1 MLKDFHFLR
10 ALLVSLLLGLM
21 PGTLSAQDGASADA
35 EALLL
40 TPLSF
45 FKEDDLDF
53 GQIIPSSTAGTVV
66 MDSTGAVTTTGGV
79 IQING
84 TQQVARFWGYGSFN
98 QRVRINV
105 NANTHTLTRD
115 GGTETMLM
123 DQVLIGSAPPTVIT
137 TSPRTF
143 RIVNANGYFAFSLAG
158 RLRVAANQTPGVYS
172 GEFSVTL
179 EYQ

>member
-1 MLKDFHFLR
+1 MLNTVHFLR
-10 ALLVSLLLGLM
+10 ALLVSLVLGLM
-21 PGTLSAQDGASADA
+21 PGTLSAQDSSSSDT

-45 FKEDDLDF
+45 FKADDLDF
-53 GQIIPSSTAGTVV
+53 GQIIPSDTAGTVV

-98 QRVRINV
+98 QGVRINV
-105 NANTHTLTRD
+105 NANSHILTRD
-115 GGTETMLM
+115 GGTETMVM

-158 RLRVAANQTPGVYS
+158 RLQVAANQAPGAYI
-172 GEFSVTL
+172 GEFAVTL

>member
-1 MLKDFHFLR
+1 MLKNIQFLR
-10 ALLVSLLLGLM
+10 ALLVTLFLGLT
-21 PGTLSAQDGASADA
+21 PATLSAQESASADA
-35 EALLL
+35 ETLLL

-53 GQIIPSSTAGTVV
+53 GQIIPGDTAGTVV

-105 NANTHTLTRD
+105 NANSHILTRD
-115 GGTETMLM
+115 GGTETMVM

-158 RLRVAANQTPGVYS
+158 RLQVAANQAPGAYI
-172 GEFSVTL
+172 GEFAVTL

>member
-1 MLKDFHFLR
+1 MLTKIHLLR
-10 ALLVSLLLGLM
+10 ALLVSLLLSLM
-21 PGTLSAQDGASADA
+21 PGTLSAQEISSSDA

-53 GQIIPSSTAGTVV
+53 GQIIPSDTAGTVV

-84 TQQVARFWGYGSFN
+84 TQQVARFWGYGRFN

-105 NANTHTLTRD
+105 NANSHTLTRD
-115 GGTETMLM
+115 GGTETMVM
-123 DQVLIGSAPPTVIT
+123 DQVLIGSAPPTVINT
-137 TSPRTF
+137 NPRTF
-143 RIVNANGYFAFSLAG
+143 RIANTNGYFSFSLAG
-158 RLRVAANQTPGVYS
+158 RLRVGANQTPGVYS